1 MQTVSRYLISQLVIA
16 YINGY
21 HGRNSQVYDR
31 RLTLHRG
38 VNNPITF
45 TFKNEDQKAQDITS
59 KTYELN
65 IIDSESKK
73 AVVTKTLD
81 NLNTMSATS
90 LTIASDGSSTGTTA
104 TATVTNSNVTGS
116 FEVGFF
122 LDGTSITG
130 PVEITNVNSTNNAG
144 TSTILTLKFNQ
155 QTIPSE
161 TVNVTAG
168 PKGSA
173 SCTITEGDLLPLDA
187 KFYNFAVREVKS
199 DGSREVTYADTGY
212 ASAGTIEIL
221 DGAYPEHIPST
232 EISSFTASGGPLE
245 FTSSAIDGK
254 PGINNNKALHTIAVY
269 LKDFAGSFKVQGTM
283 SSDPETSDYFDI
295 TLDGESESTV
305 TFELPETKVADFNF
319 TGVYHSVRFCWDNG
333 SSMAPDNTGKIDK
346 ILYRQ

>member
-1 MQTVSRYLISQLVIA
+1 MQTVQRYLINQLVIA

-21 HGRNSQVYDR
+21 HGRNSKVYDR

-38 VNNPITF
+38 VSNPISF
-45 TFKNEDQKAQDITS
+45 TFKNEDQKAQDITA
-59 KTYELN
+59 KTYEFN
-65 IIDSESKK
+65 MIDSESKK
-73 AVVTKTLD
+73 AVITKTLD

-90 LTIASDGSSTGTTA
+90 LTIESDGSSTGTTA
-104 TATVTNSNVTGS
+104 RATVTNSNVTGS

-122 LDGTSITG
+122 LDGTSISG

-173 SCTITEGDLLPLDA
+173 SCTITEGDLLSLDA

-199 DGSREVTYADTGY
+199 DGSREITCSDTGY
-212 ASAGTIEIL
+212 AAAGTIELL
-221 DGAYPEHIPST
+221 DGAYPEFVAST
-232 EISSFTASGGPLE
+232 EISSFTSAQGPLSK
-245 FTSSAIDGK
+245 TSGSIDAR

-269 LKDFAGSFKVQGTM
+269 TKNFSGALRVQGTM
-283 SSDPETSDYFDI
+283 SASPSNTDYFDI
-295 TLDGESESTV
+295 TMEGAGSITNSFTSSTTV
-305 TFELPETKVADFNF
+305 TNFNF
-319 TGVYHSVRFCWDNG
+319 TGVYHSVRFSWGNDNG
-333 SSMAPDNTGKIDK
+333 NTGVIDK